1 MIKQWWKYMDC
12 KPIDNNPV
20 SLVRAM
26 KNIYEEKDKKE
37 LIRLL
42 LLKNE
47 QILKAEEEIERLNKL
62 VKFIQDKLR
71 KAVNGEVTTD
81 PIVNRII
88 KRHIARHK
96 EGMQK
101 FGKTMADNK
110 RPTKEWV
117 KDAQEEAIDLILYL
131 EKIL

>member
-42 LLKNE
+42 LY
-47 QILKAEEEIERLNKL
+47 I
-62 VKFIQDKLR
+62 
-71 KAVNGEVTTD
+71 
-81 PIVNRII
+81 
-88 KRHIARHK
+88 
-96 EGMQK
+96 
-101 FGKTMADNK
+101 
-110 RPTKEWV
+110 
-117 KDAQEEAIDLILYL
+117 
-131 EKIL
+131 

>member
-1 MIKQWWKYMDC
+1 MS
-12 KPIDNNPV
+12 NVVN
-20 SLVRAM
+20 LVRTI
-26 KNIYEEKDKKE
+26 KSIYEEKNKE
-37 LIRLL
+37 QLIQLL

-117 KDAQEEAIDLILYL
+117 KEAQEEAIDLILYL